1 MMLFPRGKGCEL
13 FDFFSLEGWPGRL
26 KRGVPAFWAAFS
38 ESHVPCGLRPFQER
52 VDTGTPLFC
61 PVVVASKG
69 SSLNHSA

>member
-1 MMLFPRGKGCEL
+1 MRLFPRGKGSEL
-13 FDFFSLEGWPGRL
+13 FDFLFGRVRREGEMRVQAL
-26 KRGVPAFWAAFS
+26 IRTAWA
-38 ESHVPCGLRPFQER
+38 ESHVPWATAFQER